1 MTGELQPQ
9 CNVAVGKANM
19 GMLQP
24 KGTAHCLCQCPAGCT
39 SPLHV
44 TGAQEPT
51 CLAVFPASCR
61 NINVLEKSLLP
72 LASSLWSH
80 KGLHRGWTGCYIRRE
95 EFLLSIPLGWSSL
108 VSHCFLKVLW
118 HGYIRYRHLYAVGI
132 SSSKDSP
139 CRILPLPS
147 LSLIYPP
154 E

>member
-1 MTGELQPQ
+1 MILGYMTGELQPQ
-9 CNVAVGKANM
+9 CNVAVGKENM

-24 KGTAHCLCQCPAGCT
+24 KSTAHCLCQCPAGCT

-108 VSHCFLKVLW
+108 VSHCLLKVLCMATSDTDICMLW
-118 HGYIRYRHLYAVGI
+118 EFLLARIHHVEY
-132 SSSKDSP
+132 SP
-139 CRILPLPS
+139 YLLCL
-147 LSLIYPP
+147 
-154 E
+154 

>member
-1 MTGELQPQ
+1 
-9 CNVAVGKANM
+9 
-19 GMLQP
+19 MLQWARRIWECFSP
-24 KGTAHCLCQCPAGCT
+24 RAQLTASASAQLGAPPHSTWLAHKSQPAR
-39 SPLHV
+39 
-44 TGAQEPT
+44 Q
-51 CLAVFPASCR
+51 FPASCR